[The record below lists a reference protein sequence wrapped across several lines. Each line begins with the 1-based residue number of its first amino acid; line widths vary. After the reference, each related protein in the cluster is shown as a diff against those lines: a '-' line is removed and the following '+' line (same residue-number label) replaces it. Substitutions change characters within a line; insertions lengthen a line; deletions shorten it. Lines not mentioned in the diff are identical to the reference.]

1 MDNSLEARLRIA
13 EKAARI
19 AGEYLLSKPHFSVMH
34 KAANDYV
41 TESDEKCEELIRETL
56 LSAYPE
62 DGFFGEE
69 EGESKGKSGR
79 WIVDPI
85 DGTTNY
91 ISDIPL
97 YTISIAYEAEGELV
111 LGCVYC
117 PRLSEMYTAVKGMGA
132 FRNGEPIHVSEKTCL
147 RDALVGMSFA
157 HRVETDGNRMM
168 RAIPALRESVSD
180 MRRLGS
186 AALDLCFTA
195 SGRYEAF
202 MELGLHI
209 YDIAA
214 GMVIVRE
221 AGGTVA
227 GWPGD
232 SAPVEETGNVFACCP
247 SIFGQLRAVL
257 VELEFAGTGPETE
270 GTEAI
275 LVLGHRLKPDCTPTD
290 DLISRI
296 DRTVALWKATGAKVI
311 MPCGGITRDRVRSE
325 AEVMREM
332 LLARGVPDEVIRLE
346 NKSRT
351 TTENIVNAKALMG
364 TGARMALVTS
374 DYHVERSLNL
384 CRRLG
389 LNAYGVAAFTQKGEY
404 RVREF
409 EKDRMIFLLEEEARK
424 EGVPEEEI
432 MPWAFKRLREKMAAG
447 ERIPGFPPPGEMP
460 PFPMPGAPRP

>member
-1 MDNSLEARLRIA
+1 MNGNLEPRLRMA
-13 EKAARI
+13 EKAARK
-19 AGEYLLSKPHFSVMH
+19 AGEYLLSRPAFSVTH

-41 TESDEKCEELIRETL
+41 TESDAKCEELIREML
-56 LSAYPE
+56 LAEFPG
-62 DGFFGEE
+62 DGFLGEE
-69 EGESKGKSGR
+69 EGESSGKSGR

-91 ISDIPL
+91 ICDIPL
-97 YTISIAYEAEGELV
+97 YTISIAYESEGELA

-117 PRLSEMYTAVKGMGA
+117 PRLDEMYTAIKGRGA

-157 HRVETDGNRMM
+157 HRVEVDGNRML
-168 RAIPALRESVSD
+168 RAIPALRNSVSD

-195 SGRYEAF
+195 CGRYEAF
-202 MELGLHI
+202 LELGLHI

-214 GMVIVRE
+214 GIVIVRE

-232 SAPVEETGNVFACCP
+232 KGPVEQTGNVFACCE
-247 SIFGQLRAVL
+247 SIYGQLRAVL
-257 VELEFAGTGPETE
+257 VELEFSGDGPETD
-270 GTEAI
+270 GTDAI
-275 LVLGHRLKPDCTPTD
+275 LVLGHRLKPDCTPTN
-290 DLISRI
+290 DLVSRI
-296 DRTVALWKATGAKVI
+296 DRTVALWKKTGAKVV
-311 MPCGGITRDRVRSE
+311 MPCGGITRDRERSE

-332 LLARGVPDEVIRLE
+332 LIERGVPDDVIRLE

-374 DYHVERSLNL
+374 DYHVERSLSL

-389 LNAYGVAAFTQKGEY
+389 LDAYGVAALTEEGEY

-409 EKDRMIFLLEEEARK
+409 EKDRMIYLLEEEARK

-432 MPWAFKRLREKMAAG
+432 MHWAFRRLRERMAAG
-447 ERIPGFPPPGEMP
+447 EKIPGFPPPGEMP